1 METKVLVVGENSFI
15 GNALC
20 NVKRPDIEFY
30 KVSHKD
36 FDKIDLPFFD
46 TVVGCALNPEYRD
59 TRYSTAADFDF
70 YVANKACKS
79 GCHFI
84 MLSTRKVY
92 GSHSDLKIFKETD
105 PLDPF
110 DYYSI
115 NKLRTET
122 RIQDDFGDQSTI
134 IRGSNLFGFEYGRNS
149 FFGYLMNSLV
159 KSGEIVYNI
168 HPSTRRDFIHVDDS
182 ARVIT
187 EVCVKKPSGVYNLGA
202 GEGLP
207 IGLIG
212 AYLVQ
217 GYGKGNI
224 RFTSEEFKE
233 QFILD
238 TSKLTETLGMNI
250 GPYIYRNLI
259 IEMGEHLCKKI

>member
-1 METKVLVVGENSFI
+1 MATKVLVVGENSFI

-20 NVKRPDIEFY
+20 NIKRPDIEFY

-46 TVVGCALNPEYRD
+46 TVVGCAINPEYRD

-70 YVANKACKS
+70 HVASKSYKS
-79 GCHFI
+79 GCHFV
-84 MLSTRKVY
+84 MLSTRKIY
-92 GSHSDLKIFKETD
+92 GSHSELKIFKETD
-105 PLDPF
+105 PTDPF
-110 DYYSI
+110 DHYSV

-122 RIQDDFGDQSTI
+122 RIIDNFGDQSTI

-159 KSGEIVYNI
+159 KTGEIVYNI
-168 HPSTRRDFIHVDDS
+168 HPSTKRDFIHVDDS
-182 ARVIT
+182 ARVIS
-187 EVCVKKPSGVYNLGA
+187 EVCVKRPHGVYNLGA
-202 GEGLP
+202 GEGTS
-207 IGLIG
+207 IGLLG

-238 TSKLTETLGMNI
+238 TSKLTDALGMYI
-250 GPYIYRNLI
+250 GPYRYRNVI
-259 IEMGEHLCKKI
+259 IEMGEYLCKI